1 MKGACILMTLT
12 LALAAA
18 SCATV
23 PPPAPGT
30 TSSPMPG
37 HDPVPVTSS
46 AAGRSGGTASPMPGA
61 APAHP
66 SAAHVSALVDS
77 QPSREALAVLNTIPE
92 PLGPGERV
100 AAPSK
105 GAIAADISADEDSA
119 GVAAAAGDS
128 AQVPT
133 PAPTQALGDRPGSLK
148 SAPPS
153 SPPSS
158 APAAAAA
165 AAASTAAA
173 GKSVNPD
180 SCWRVQVGAPPEEDK
195 ANAVRAAA
203 QSQLQVPF
211 VIEVEG
217 GLRKVRTRE
226 CLDMTAAEALRRRAL
241 GAGFEGAFR
250 VKGPHK

>member
-1 MKGACILMTLT
+1 MKGTCVLMA

-37 HDPVPVTSS
+37 HDPVPAPSS
-46 AAGRSGGTASPMPGA
+46 AAGRSAGTASPMPGG

-66 SAAHVSALVDS
+66 SSAPQVSASVDS

-105 GAIAADISADEDSA
+105 AAIAADTSAAQDSA
-119 GVAAAAGDS
+119 GVAPAAGDS

-133 PAPTQALGDRPGSLK
+133 PAPTQALGDRPGSLT
-148 SAPPS
+148 STPPS

-165 AAASTAAA
+165 AASSAAA
-173 GKSVNPD
+173 VKSVNPD

-226 CLDMTAAEALRRRAL
+226 CLDMAAADLLRRRAVA
-241 GAGFEGAFR
+241 AGFEGAFR
-250 VKGPHK
+250 IKGPHK